1 MSKLINMSGK
11 RFGRL
16 LVIGRNGALNGV
28 AAWRCRCDCGAIAT
42 VRGGDL
48 RSGKQQS
55 CGCLYREAIGSRS
68 ATHRREPKRLHNIWT
83 LMKRRCQAEWCSDWA
98 NYGRRGIYVCAE
110 WQEFEPFR
118 DWALANGYADSL
130 TIDRRDNDGPY
141 SPDNCRWATYQQQA
155 NNRRSRWRDRAEE
168 RIQL

>member
-1 MSKLINMSGK
+1 
-11 RFGRL
+11 
-16 LVIGRNGALNGV
+16 
-28 AAWRCRCDCGAIAT
+28 
-42 VRGGDL
+42 
-48 RSGKQQS
+48 
-55 CGCLYREAIGSRS
+55 
-68 ATHRREPKRLHNIWT
+68 
-83 LMKRRCQAEWCSDWA
+83 MKRRCQAEWCSDWA